1 MSAILWAPI
10 VINMATLL
18 IAAVGVMG
26 ARKKIIDLH
35 LTLNSRLDQLVELSR
50 LKGMEQGRVAEIER
64 SKDA

>member
-1 MSAILWAPI
+1 
-10 VINMATLL
+10 MATLL

>member
-1 MSAILWAPI
+1 VSAILWAPI